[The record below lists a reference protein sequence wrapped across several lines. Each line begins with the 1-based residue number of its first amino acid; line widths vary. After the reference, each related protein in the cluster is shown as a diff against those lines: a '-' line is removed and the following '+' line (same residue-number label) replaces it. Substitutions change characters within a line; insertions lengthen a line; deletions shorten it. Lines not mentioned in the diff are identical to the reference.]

1 MPIAFEN
8 TRKTRYNVSCEAKP
22 VGDARFKPSFLIYDG
37 AIGGGTLLH
46 AAQPPMDAPEFE
58 TPAEAMHAAVDM
70 AVAWADHHLS
80 G

>member
-8 TRKTRYNVSCEAKP
+8 ARKTHYSESCEAKP
-22 VGDARFKPSFLIYDG
+22 FGESTFRPSFLIYDG

-46 AAQPPMDAPEFE
+46 AEQPSAGAPEFE
-58 TPAEAMHAAVDM
+58 IPAEAMHAAVDL
-70 AVAWADHHLS
+70 AVAWMDQRLA